1 MNTKIMSTP
10 CTAGIIVIGDEI
22 LKGQTPDTNSHFIC
36 KHLFSLGVK
45 VKRIS
50 VIGDDLDR
58 IAEEVSQFSQQFTHV
73 SPELLMI
80 QWHHTQNL
88 SNLLQDILELQIWI
102 PKSAK
107 LIYGFDK
114 KTGEKHKFPLVNHLF
129 KNPEGKCH
137 TSEIYVKTDEVSIA
151 PVLNEVDEKFHRQVV
166 LGSYPD
172 FDHSYY
178 KVKLVLESEKLEH
191 LKEAHQHLV
200 ENLPNVYSIV
210 NSQNQDEFVAAVKKA
225 VGIIEE
231 CLEKYR
237 KFPDHKQKLK
247 ALYIRSRLPFPEE
260 EKFLQISCKRYNLE
274 LIHFD
279 GKIKDM
285 LHQLEINHPEIK
297 AVLMGTRHTDPYADP
312 GWPQFMRV
320 NPILEWHY
328 ADVWKFLRSLCVPY
342 CSLYDRGYTSL
353 GSMNNTHPNPVLQY
367 TDERGVLRY
376 KPAYELMDETKER
389 DGRNS

>member
-1 MNTKIMSTP
+1 MNGVLTVSDS
-10 CTAGIIVIGDEI
+10 IVDYDKEPI
-22 LKGQTPDTNSHFIC
+22 LHAT
-36 KHLFSLGVK
+36 
-45 VKRIS
+45 
-50 VIGDDLDR
+50 
-58 IAEEVSQFSQQFTHV
+58 
-73 SPELLMI
+73 
-80 QWHHTQNL
+80 
-88 SNLLQDILELQIWI
+88 
-102 PKSAK
+102 
-107 LIYGFDK
+107 DK
-114 KTGEKHKFPLVNHLF
+114 
-129 KNPEGKCH
+129 
-137 TSEIYVKTDEVSIA
+137 
-151 PVLNEVDEKFHRQVV
+151 
-166 LGSYPD
+166 
-172 FDHSYY
+172 
-178 KVKLVLESEKLEH
+178 
-191 LKEAHQHLV
+191 
-200 ENLPNVYSIV
+200 VYSIV

-237 KFPDHKQKLK
+237 LDEICIGFNGGKDCTAMLHLCHAVVNKKFPDHKQKLK

-297 AVLMGTRHTDPYADP
+297 AVLMGTRHTDPYAGSLTAFIMTDP

-367 TDERGVLRY
+367 TDERGVLQY